1 MQQVQV
7 EAAGGQLCEGK
18 RREGKV
24 ESGKRRGGDDGV
36 SPSQVVR
43 GIERSCWSYEGRGIS
58 MCGGRTETESAER
71 QVAAH

>member
-24 ESGKRRGGDDGV
+24 ESGKRRGGGEGV
-36 SPSQVVR
+36 SSSQVVR
-43 GIERSCWSYEGRGIS
+43 GIGRSCWSYEGRCIS
-58 MCGGRTETESAER
+58 MGEGRTETESAER
-71 QVAAH
+71 QVVMY